1 MVYCGSARW
10 WFDNK
15 VWFIPIMVIMG
26 MFLCCWGGFFL
37 YKKRNEGKEVD
48 YDIPA
53 VGGGLYSNG
62 GTAGAG
68 AGGKKNPFGYDNAA
82 SGDNNKLEEDQ

>member
-1 MVYCGSARW
+1 MVAIYCGSARW

-15 VWFIPIMVIMG
+15 VWFIPIMCIIG

-37 YKKRNEGKEVD
+37 YKKRNENMERD

-62 GTAGAG
+62 GTAGG
-68 AGGKKNPFGYDNAA
+68 AGKKNPFSYDGAA
-82 SGDNNKLEEDQ
+82 AGGDNNKLEED